1 MDNKSELT
9 DVITADLHHLK
20 AVLTTLGYAF
30 GGDCPADERP
40 EELQLCLV
48 IQWACKVAD
57 RVYRAASED
66 SATDGFLSAELMEV
80 NALLRLLDSMNVAL
94 DMKIA
99 FNDAIMSSYID
110 ALVSCVERALR
121 RVGEGEPT
129 HGKPVQTRS

>member
-1 MDNKSELT
+1 MSEQL
-9 DVITADLHHLK
+9 DMPDAILEDLHHLK

-110 ALVSCVERALR
+110 ALVNCVERALR
-121 RVGEGEPT
+121 RVGDEAAI
-129 HGKPVQTRS
+129 